1 MSFVPEERRAL
12 LISQLRVNAP
22 AIFVNLLIIVPWGY
36 VGLRYRPIDEPAWL
50 YILPWYGLCAAAFF
64 LMMVVLYSFVSL
76 YFQRRTV
83 IVLIVTVSILITLAI
98 IGTGIFIKP

>member
-1 MSFVPEERRAL
+1 MGIRRTSL
-12 LISQLRVNAP
+12 
-22 AIFVNLLIIVPWGY
+22 
-36 VGLRYRPIDEPAWL
+36 
-50 YILPWYGLCAAAFF
+50 
-64 LMMVVLYSFVSL
+64 MVVLYSLVSL